1 MVRIIYQHAVPW
13 PEEGPL
19 QVDASFRGEI
29 PISPTLARQRASG
42 YLAREVALFVTAGE
56 PLLILDEQPRWQAPV
71 ILRLRGYGNLAEVGQ
86 IEVDARTGQ
95 VTPLTEVE
103 IAQIRKQAHD
113 IAARFTSSP
122 AAAS

>member
-1 MVRIIYQHAVPW
+1 M
-13 PEEGPL
+13 

-56 PLLILDEQPRWQAPV
+56 PLLILDEQPRWQAPI

-103 IAQIRKQAHD
+103 IAQIRKLAHD